1 VLRVSEERMLILQ
14 MITDGKISPE
24 EAEQLLEAIDET
36 ERETLR
42 TTTEQVDKREPL
54 TDFGHVIDQ
63 VVNHGVQ
70 RLDTTLRRLEL
81 HLDQKLAN
89 GNRLVRRSEREVERA
104 VERAERDR
112 ERAERDI
119 ERAARDMERAERDR
133 WRAEYPTERILKV
146 GVNIDKVTVE
156 REERLTTTAQPG
168 ACFVLD
174 NKVGDVHIAFYDGD
188 TVQVQ
193 AKKVCWGSDE
203 EDADH
208 RASATKLM
216 LINKGRDVVLV
227 VARPDITGIG
237 ILSMQDT
244 RLDCTVMLP
253 QGLDLNVYTK
263 VGILVVKGATSVA
276 SWQLGTKVG
285 DVQVAVPVAVGF
297 GYQIKAKIGHVAVNV
312 PGAKGSAGQVGDGA
326 GRIEIVTHVGDV
338 RLSAE

>member
-1 VLRVSEERMLILQ
+1 MLILQ
-14 MITDGKISPE
+14 MITDGKISPA

-36 ERETLR
+36 ERETQR
-42 TTTEQVDKREPL
+42 TTTEPVHKREPL
-54 TDFGHVIDQ
+54 ADLAHVIDQ
-63 VVNHGVQ
+63 AVNQGVQ
-70 RLDTTLRRLEL
+70 GLDTTIRRLEQ

-89 GNRLVRRSEREVERA
+89 GNRLREQINVKVRQVERDVERA

-112 ERAERDI
+112 ERAERDM
-119 ERAARDMERAERDR
+119 ERAARDKERAERDR
-133 WRAEYPTERILKV
+133 WRAEYPAERILKV

-156 REERLTTTAQPG
+156 REETLTITAQPG
-168 ACFVLD
+168 ARFVLD

-188 TVQVQ
+188 TVKVQ

-216 LINKGRDVVLV
+216 LVNKGRDVVLLV
-227 VARPDITGIG
+227 TRPNITGIG
-237 ILSMQDT
+237 ITSVQDT

-253 QGLDLNVYTK
+253 QGLDLDVYTK

-276 SWQLGTKVG
+276 TWQLGTKVG
-285 DVQVAVPVAVGF
+285 DVQVAVPVAAGF
-297 GYQIKAKIGHVAVNV
+297 SYQIKAKIGDVSVNV
-312 PGAKGSAGQVGDGA
+312 PDAKGSVGQVGDGA
-326 GRIEIVTHVGDV
+326 GRIEVVTHVGDV